1 MKLNN
6 ALCGFS
12 LYMIFIFLLGNV
24 AGIHINR
31 ELQNLSIESEGNI
44 KVGNS
49 AKDSEDD
56 VNDESNSI
64 IKGEEEKNNDQG
76 LTMNNTESGNSTSTE
91 NTNDNNE
98 TISQN
103 ITEADSNNNN
113 NDSLKHHVYNG
124 TFDLKKTFF
133 LDGIAYNSTTGLPI
147 LPNLMDKLEDD
158 YDFDDMPALK
168 EALEVEIGWIII
180 GVCLALL
187 AIMIITIIIVSV
199 IKHRNNRARREAEE

>member
-24 AGIHINR
+24 ASIHINR

>member
-133 LDGIAYNSTTGLPI
+133 LDGIAYNS
-147 LPNLMDKLEDD
+147 K
-158 YDFDDMPALK
+158 F
-168 EALEVEIGWIII
+168 
-180 GVCLALL
+180 
-187 AIMIITIIIVSV
+187 
-199 IKHRNNRARREAEE
+199 